1 MAIRNVLLRDIGL
14 EFEFPNMTEIELR
27 NMTQYLPNGWRAEHD
42 GSTQRLMK
50 SIKSIYT
57 GLHFDSVPNF
67 IEPYCLIDKTGAE
80 LVSPIIRTDNNK
92 KWKDDISSILHKV
105 QDEYFGFLD
114 PKCSFHCHVNMTGAP
129 VFVLQN
135 IINIW
140 ASIEAVMYRIGIGEM
155 GYHRGKAPS
164 GHNYLYCRPLVSPQ
178 VVIDG
183 EHLRPSF
190 DHEKLMLA
198 SNLAEFFMALGNT
211 PTDID
216 PDKYNPVRYGSL
228 NFFNFI
234 RYGTVEFRVFN
245 LSYNT
250 KYVLAWIELCQAIC
264 KSAFGKP
271 FEGYPQ
277 MLLGYSGD
285 FQFELLQV
293 MLGLSDETMVTLY
306 ELFHMNKWVEFNN
319 PSWQFTHVPNNT
331 ANWVGIDKKF
341 IPDFIDG
348 QIVRVYPDKNAENY
362 REITLAEEVGGAPRK
377 VKAPPKRRINIE
389 LENAGFNAILERV
402 EEAKAKLKEIDPY
415 V

>member
-1 MAIRNVLLRDIGL
+1 MAIRNVLLKDIGL

-42 GSTQRLMK
+42 GSTQRQMR
-50 SIKSIYT
+50 SIKSMYT
-57 GLHFDSVPNF
+57 GLHFDSVPDF
-67 IEPYCLIDKTGAE
+67 AEPYCFIERVGAE
-80 LVSPIIRTDNNK
+80 LVSPILRTDSV
-92 KWKDDISSILHKV
+92 KWKTDINDILHRV
-105 QDEYFGFLD
+105 RDEYFGFLD

-155 GYHRGKAPS
+155 GYHRGMSPS
-164 GHNYLYCRPLVSPQ
+164 GHNYLYCRPLISPQ

-183 EHLRPSF
+183 AHLRPSF
-190 DHEKLMLA
+190 DYEKLLLA
-198 SNLAEFFMALGNT
+198 SDLSEFFTALGNT

-216 PDKYNPVRYGSL
+216 PDKYNPVRYGAL

-234 RYGTVEFRVFN
+234 RFGTVEIRVFN
-245 LSYNT
+245 LTYNT

-271 FEGYPQ
+271 FEEYPK

-285 FQFELLQV
+285 FQFEILQV
-293 MLGLSDETMVTLY
+293 MLGLSDETMITLY
-306 ELFHMNKWVEFNN
+306 ELFRMNSWVEFNN

-331 ANWVGIDKKF
+331 ARWSGVNKKF

-348 QIVRVYPDKNAENY
+348 QIVRVYPDKNSENY
-362 REITLAEEVGGAPRK
+362 LEITSAEEVGGNPRK
-377 VKAPPKRRINIE
+377 IKAPQKRQINFNNGL
-389 LENAGFNAILERV
+389 LEGQFIDNIME
-402 EEAKAKLKEIDPY
+402 KLKDIGDQN